1 MAMVIMVMVVKSW
14 NVKCS
19 SFQFS
24 DGYGDYGDGCESW
37 NVKFSCSSVF
47 QMVMA
52 IMVMVVKS
60 WNVKCSSLHFSD
72 DYGDYGDGCEVME
85 CSSSS

>member
-1 MAMVIMVMVVKSW
+1 
-14 NVKCS
+14 
-19 SFQFS
+19 
-24 DGYGDYGDGCESW
+24 
-37 NVKFSCSSVF
+37 
-47 QMVMA
+47 MVMA

>member
-1 MAMVIMVMVVKSW
+1 
-14 NVKCS
+14 
-19 SFQFS
+19 
-24 DGYGDYGDGCESW
+24 
-37 NVKFSCSSVF
+37 
-47 QMVMA
+47 MVMA

-60 WNVKCSSLHFSD
+60 WNVKCSSFHFLD

>member
-1 MAMVIMVMVVKSW
+1 MTMVIMVMVVKSW

-37 NVKFSCSSVF
+37 NVKFS
-47 QMVMA
+47 
-52 IMVMVVKS
+52 
-60 WNVKCSSLHFSD
+60 SLQFSD
-72 DYGDYGDGCEVME
+72 GYGDYGDGCEIME
-85 CSSSS
+85 CKM